1 MWNIRYDT
9 NEHIYEIDKV
19 TDRHREQ
26 ICECQGGEV
35 GEGNIKIKSP
45 SYVQLFATPWTL
57 AHQAPLSMGFSRQGP
72 PRKP

>member
-45 SYVQLFATPWTL
+45 
-57 AHQAPLSMGFSRQGP
+57 R
-72 PRKP
+72 